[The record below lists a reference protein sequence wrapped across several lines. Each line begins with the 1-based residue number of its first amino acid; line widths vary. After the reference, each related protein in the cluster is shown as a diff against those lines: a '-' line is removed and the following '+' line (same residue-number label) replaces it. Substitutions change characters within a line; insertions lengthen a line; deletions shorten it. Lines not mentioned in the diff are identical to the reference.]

1 MAAVA
6 VAIVTSPHGV
16 LAVRRADGEPSW
28 AFPGGQIEP
37 GETPAQTAV
46 REAQEETGCTVRV
59 TGLLG
64 RRLHPVTGADIT
76 YLAAEPL
83 GPTNLAA
90 GPEDEIAEVRWLS
103 LAEATHLMENMYAPV
118 AAHLGRAMADR
129 SPPTEAVRT
138 V

>member
-6 VAIVTSPHGV
+6 VAVVTSPRGV
-16 LAVRRADGEPSW
+16 LAVRRADSEPSW

-37 GETPAQTAV
+37 GETPAAAG
-46 REAQEETGCTVRV
+46 EAREETGCTVRV
-59 TGLLG
+59 TGILG

-103 LAEATHLMENMYAPV
+103 LAEATDLMENMYAPV
-118 AAHLGRAMADR
+118 AAHLARAMAGR
-129 SPPTEAVRT
+129 LP
-138 V
+138 

>member
-6 VAIVTSPHGV
+6 VAVVTSRRGV

-37 GETPAQTAV
+37 GETPAQAAA

-59 TGLLG
+59 TGILG
-64 RRLHPVTGADIT
+64 RRLHPVTGTDIT

-90 GPEDEIAEVRWLS
+90 GPEDEIAEVHWLS
-103 LAEATHLMENMYAPV
+103 LAEATDLMENMYAPV
-118 AAHLGRAMADR
+118 AAHLARAMAGR
-129 SPPTEAVRT
+129 LP
-138 V
+138 